1 MILSSSLLLNPF
13 PQTDSPKSE
22 SKFGVVRQVRLR
34 LRRCGYAEMR
44 RVEVNILGDVL
55 TLSGIVYSYHM
66 KQVAQEIARQT
77 VPDATVE
84 NQLTVVSSPR
94 RTPK

>member
-1 MILSSSLLLNPF
+1 
-13 PQTDSPKSE
+13 
-22 SKFGVVRQVRLR
+22 
-34 LRRCGYAEMR
+34 MR
-44 RVEVNILGDVL
+44 RVEVNIVGDVL

-66 KQVAQEIARQT
+66 KQVAQEIARQS

-84 NQLTVVSSPR
+84 NQLTVVPSPR